1 MSVHPLEWLSV
12 REGAPQ
18 VSKCLRVQ
26 WEELMGQWAGLE
38 PAWPEGGGGG
48 QRGRGARAEGEGR
61 AGSLLLLTPTA
72 GSL

>member
-38 PAWPEGGGGG
+38 PAWPEEGGAGSGGGAQG
-48 QRGRGARAEGEGR
+48 QKGR
-61 AGSLLLLTPTA
+61 AGRDHCSC
-72 GSL
+72 

>member
-26 WEELMGQWAGLE
+26 WEELMGQWAGLG
-38 PAWPEGGGGG
+38 PAWLGGDGGGAQG
-48 QRGRGARAEGEGR
+48 QKGR
-61 AGSLLLLTPTA
+61 AGRDPCSC
-72 GSL
+72 